1 MRPTYAE
8 INLGAIRSN
17 VQEVRSEV
25 GPIPKI
31 SVAVKA
37 NAYGHGLKQVAQ
49 TVLQAGANVLG
60 VAFLEEGIEL
70 RRMGIGAPILIL
82 GSEFPERADEIVR
95 WGLTPTICT
104 HELAAALSAAGKQQH
119 RKVQAH
125 LKVDTGMGRI
135 GLKTGEILSFVE
147 AISALDGL
155 GLEGIYTHFPAADA
169 HDERYTLS
177 QIRRFAEVVRRIR
190 ERGIPIPIA
199 HTANSAAI
207 IRYPDS
213 HMDMVRPGLMIYGL
227 EPFRGAYY
235 QIQLKPALT
244 LKSRICFL
252 KTVRAGTAIGYG
264 RTFIAEKQ
272 SKIATIPVG
281 YGDGYNRSLSNRG
294 QVLIRGKRAKIVG
307 NICMDQMMV
316 DVTKVVGVQV
326 GDEVVLIG
334 EQGAERISAEEIA
347 RLCGTINYE
356 VVCALAQRVPRVYID
371 R

>member
-17 VQEVRSEV
+17 VREVRSEV
-25 GPIPKI
+25 GPVPKI

-37 NAYGHGLKQVAQ
+37 NAYGHGLERVAQ
-49 TVLQAGANVLG
+49 TMLQAGVNMLG

-70 RRMGIGAPILIL
+70 RRMDIGAPILIL

-95 WGLTPTICT
+95 WGLTPTVCT
-104 HELAAALSAAGKQQH
+104 HELAVALSAAAKRQR
-119 RKVQAH
+119 RKVRVH

-147 AISALDGL
+147 AISGLDGL
-155 GLEGIYTHFPAADA
+155 VLEGIYTHFPVADA
-169 HDERYTLS
+169 YDERYTLS

-190 ERGIPIPIA
+190 ARGIPIPIA
-199 HTANSAAI
+199 HAANSAAI
-207 IRYPDS
+207 IRYPDA

-227 EPFRGAYY
+227 EPFRGAHY

-264 RTFIAEKQ
+264 RTFIAQKQ
-272 SKIATIPVG
+272 SEIATIPVG
-281 YGDGYNRSLSNRG
+281 YGDGYRRSLSNRG

-316 DVTKVVGVQV
+316 DVTKVVGVRV

-356 VVCALAQRVPRVYID
+356 VVCALTQRVPRVYVD